1 MKAITTIEIKKNRE
15 LARCWSDICKW
26 AKENCKDITF
36 SYRIGSFA
44 TLFIYKG
51 KAMINANA
59 NNEDIEIRGEYIY
72 TRKGRNKITS
82 VIRKQPL
89 PFALIEDIVTNWDK
103 CKAELEKQ
111 KENYNNIM
119 NFKP

>member
-1 MKAITTIEIKKNRE
+1 MKTITDLEIKKYKE
-15 LARCWSDICKW
+15 LARCWSDICTW

-36 SYRIGSFA
+36 TYSIGYFA
-44 TLFIYKG
+44 TLYIYKG
-51 KAMINANA
+51 KATIEATS

-72 TRKGRNKITS
+72 TKKGRNKITS
-82 VIRKQPL
+82 VIRKLPL

-103 CKAELEKQ
+103 CKAEIQKQ
-111 KENYNNIM
+111 KESYNDII